1 MSGSVDI
8 PRAVLEAIYGHARE
22 GYPEEVCGF
31 IVGGLG
37 PRPEAG
43 AASEASLMEARRCEN
58 RQNALHAEDPV
69 SFPRDARTAYNLG
82 APDLLKLGK
91 SLRGPRP
98 AKIIYHS
105 HVDIEGDGAYFSAT
119 DQEAALL
126 DGEPSYPV
134 EYVVVDIKA
143 DAPRGAAQFAWDE
156 AAKRYVEIG
165 RY

>member
-1 MSGSVDI
+1 MNRPPQPPHPMLTPAALD
-8 PRAVLEAIYGHARE
+8 ALYAHARRD
-22 GYPEEVCGF
+22 YPNECCG
-31 IVGGLG
+31 IVFG
-37 PRPEAG
+37 PRDTAAADEAL
-43 AASEASLMEARRCEN
+43 ACAN
-58 RQNALHAEDPV
+58 IQDQLHAEDPER
-69 SFPRDARTAYNLG
+69 FKRDARTAYNLG

>member
-1 MSGSVDI
+1 MSHPKLTPD
-8 PRAVLEAIYGHARE
+8 ALAALYAHARRD
-22 GYPEEVCGF
+22 YPNECCG
-31 IVGGLG
+31 IVFG
-37 PRPEAG
+37 PRETLAADEAL
-43 AASEASLMEARRCEN
+43 ACANIQE
-58 RQNALHAEDPV
+58 QLHAEDPER
-69 SFPRDARTAYNLG
+69 FKRDARTAYNLA

-105 HVDIEGDGAYFSAT
+105 HVNIDGDGAYFSAT

-143 DAPRGAAQFAWDE
+143 DGPRGAAQFAWDQ
-156 AAKRYVEIG
+156 AAGRYVEIG